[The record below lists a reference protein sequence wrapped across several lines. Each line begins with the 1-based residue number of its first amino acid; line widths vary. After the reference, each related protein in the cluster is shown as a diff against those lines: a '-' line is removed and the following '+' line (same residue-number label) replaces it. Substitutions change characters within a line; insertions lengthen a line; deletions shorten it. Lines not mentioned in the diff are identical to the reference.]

1 MLVNKPAHDESESGG
16 RSSTTLV
23 TALLPSLNSRTSGHG
38 RSRAVVGVGWIAV
51 LPSPDG
57 DVDIRVWGK
66 LWKGQSCVGSAL
78 VTTGLTGIDD
88 TVENIAAITATMKP
102 FVNNMIGSGAG
113 RAVAGR
119 LENFLV

>member
-1 MLVNKPAHDESESGG
+1 
-16 RSSTTLV
+16 
-23 TALLPSLNSRTSGHG
+23 
-38 RSRAVVGVGWIAV
+38 V

-66 LWKGQSCVGSAL
+66 LWKGQSCVVSALQL

-88 TVENIAAITATMKP
+88 TVENIAAMTATMKP
-102 FVNNMIGSGAG
+102 FVNNMIGGGAG

-119 LENFLV
+119 LENFLVWIMGA